1 MNSKRKTAE
10 QKEKI
15 LIDIK
20 NMGVLEGCRKHNI
33 SVPTYYQWKRQYD
46 TGGINSL
53 KQRKVDKAEIEQLKK
68 DNAMLKELVAEK
80 EIVIKLQ
87 DETIKKN
94 LKLWAKGKK

>member
-33 SVPTYYQWKRQYD
+33 SAPTYYQWKRQYD